1 MGYMGNLC
9 ISHSVLLSLIK
20 IAQKHKSIERKWA
33 EKRREREGREKGARE
48 NKMKEGR
55 KRGKRKRKE
64 RPCDTVA
71 EIMWTVS
78 HGQLSATI
86 SVSWELIW
94 KSQKIQPFGLELW
107 FQALG
112 APAFTT
118 LVCVRLTFYIHFLLH
133 LAFSSVNLSES
144 HYISLG
150 FLLLLTKGEKLFLFT
165 RFVSVHCLSD
175 RGWDGWMASAT
186 QWTWAWANSR

>member
-9 ISHSVLLSLIK
+9 IFHSVLLSLIK
-20 IAQKHKSIERKWA
+20 IAQKQKSIERKRG
-33 EKRREREGREKGARE
+33 EKRRERRKGEGSQGEQ
-48 NKMKEGR
+48 NEGR
-55 KRGKRKRKE
+55 KEERQEKKE
-64 RPCDTVA
+64 KRPCDTVVQ
-71 EIMWTVS
+71 IMWTVS

-94 KSQKIQPFGLELW
+94 KSQKIQPFGLELL
-107 FQALG
+107 FQAHG
-112 APAFTT
+112 APAFTI

-150 FLLLLTKGEKLFLFT
+150 FLLLSTKGEKLFLFT
-165 RFVSVHCLSD
+165 RFVSVRCLSD